1 MQYKQTTKIIIDKR
15 KLDIL
20 IRLGC
25 SETVLL
31 DRIKS
36 GKFVKTGDDLIDEN
50 LETLLDVKSFKNWGG
65 KRANSG
71 NKKKNQFQVEN
82 HLDNQVENQDA
93 SHLADKDIDKEKDK
107 DRDIFSRKFKKPS
120 FEEVEQYCKE
130 RNNHIDPNKWYDYY
144 TANGWKVGR
153 NPMKDWKA
161 TVRTWERKNKTE
173 AKEQTVYVEEGKFY
187 IDPDA
192 TEYKDLFE
200 SVADKQKLANDVWD
214 WIYKNFAY
222 QEVKISFIRSMIGKF
237 KQGG

>member
-20 IRLGC
+20 VRLGC

-31 DRIKS
+31 DRITS
-36 GKFVKTGDDLIDEN
+36 GKFTKTGDDLIDEN

-71 NKKKNQFQVEN
+71 NKKKNPFQVDN
-82 HLDNQVENQDA
+82 HLDNQDENQDA
-93 SHLADKDIDKEKDK
+93 SHLADKDKEKDK
-107 DRDIFSRKFKKPS
+107 DNIFSRKFKKPS

-130 RNNHIDPNKWYDYY
+130 RNNGVDANKWFDYY

-161 TVRTWERKNKTE
+161 TVRTWEKNTQHQQSKQDNEDEKLEQWKKWLEQKRKE
-173 AKEQTVYVEEGKFY
+173 AGLQ
-187 IDPDA
+187 
-192 TEYKDLFE
+192 
-200 SVADKQKLANDVWD
+200 
-214 WIYKNFAY
+214 
-222 QEVKISFIRSMIGKF
+222 
-237 KQGG
+237 